1 MYTLYKG
8 ILCKYLKYR
17 VQCWSS
23 RDERHSDSTEVC
35 NDWTGSPHKRQEIE
49 QAGADVLSIGRTI
62 TTDVKGS
69 ELH

>member
-1 MYTLYKG
+1 MSISNNACNVEVAATKG
-8 ILCKYLKYR
+8 TVT
-17 VQCWSS
+17 VQRSVA
-23 RDERHSDSTEVC
+23 RLSTT
-35 NDWTGSPHKRQEIE
+35 DWTGSPHKRQEIE